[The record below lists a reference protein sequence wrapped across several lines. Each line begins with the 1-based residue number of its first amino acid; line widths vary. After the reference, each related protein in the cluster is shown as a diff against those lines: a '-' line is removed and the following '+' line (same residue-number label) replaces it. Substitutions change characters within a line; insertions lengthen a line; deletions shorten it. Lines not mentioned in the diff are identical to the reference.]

1 MACTHQIHEAR
12 LEMGLKTSGAD
23 ALEPKKAKCHGVS
36 SASQP
41 RGPKVEGHV
50 VRDERRLLTRH
61 ELHEAADGTFS
72 QRRLL
77 GQQKNKNIS
86 SNSINKHHIYKGIE
100 YEHHIYIHI

>member
-61 ELHEAADGTFS
+61 ELHEAADGTFP

-77 GQQKNKNIS
+77 GQRKQQPFHPIPCLQKVLNMNI
-86 SNSINKHHIYKGIE
+86 IF
-100 YEHHIYIHI
+100 IYIYDI

>member
-12 LEMGLKTSGAD
+12 LEMGLKTSGAG

-36 SASQP
+36 PASQP

-61 ELHEAADGTFS
+61 ELHEAADGTFP

-77 GQQKNKNIS
+77 GQRKQQPFHPIL
-86 SNSINKHHIYKGIE
+86 SINNIFTKGIE